1 MVYKRVSRPILKRR
15 LCFILRQYLIEKIVK
30 EDKIIYTD
38 ILFTENSAID
48 EHGNEKKNFTPKYP
62 NIQFLINQLG
72 DIEKIVIGGY
82 HFADCVKRV
91 GETALA
97 MGVNALV
104 DLDLTDLFFGIY
116 KQKDY
121 FNIEEYNPEKYKEY
135 WMKEEKKYSSNKF
148 AEELFSIMY
157 PSLCYVF
164 NEEEKC
170 MKKEK

>member
-1 MVYKRVSRPILKRR
+1 MFVAKGVEFDEVELDDPLDDASTVGRNFAVAGGVADAVVDCIKK
-15 LCFILRQYLIEKIVK
+15 QYPDKEIFGIIPKE

-121 FNIEEYNPEKYKEY
+121 FNIEEYIASAKD
-135 WMKEEKKYSSNKF
+135 SFGSRG
-148 AEELFSIMY
+148 
-157 PSLCYVF
+157 V
-164 NEEEKC
+164 
-170 MKKEK
+170 